1 MSEKVE
7 FWGYELR
14 INCRACD
21 INAVTNPEII
31 KEFVKELVFEIDMVA
46 FEEPRIV
53 HFGHPPTTGY
63 TLDQLIETSN
73 ITAHFCDQNG
83 NAYFNIFSCKP
94 FDPESAMAVVKQFF
108 KPEKMA
114 WDFTTRDAD

>member
-1 MSEKVE
+1 MSENV

-14 INCRACD
+14 LNCRACRID
-21 INAVTNPEII
+21 AVTDPQWIA
-31 KEFVKELVFEIDMVA
+31 EFSKALVKAIDMVA
-46 FEEPRIV
+46 FQEPRIV
-53 HFGHPPTTGY
+53 HFGHYPTTGY

-94 FDPESAMAVVKQFF
+94 FDIEVAKQVVQEYFHPERI
-108 KPEKMA
+108 A
-114 WDFTTRDAD
+114 WDFTTRDAG